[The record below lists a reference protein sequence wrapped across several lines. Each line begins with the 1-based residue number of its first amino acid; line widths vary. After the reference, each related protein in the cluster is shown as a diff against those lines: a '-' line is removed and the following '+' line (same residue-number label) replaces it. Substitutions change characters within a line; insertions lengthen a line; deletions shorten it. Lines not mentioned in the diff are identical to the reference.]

1 MHLENSIIN
10 IIILCFL
17 VLFFGCSKDSE
28 HGPTSIKNH
37 PTNPD
42 TSIFVTSFPSNLYL
56 TIGKSIKIDNVNTI
70 ITFISVIEDTRSI
83 VNNEVTGN
91 AKVQLSIDYGYLYK
105 VITLNTN
112 DIPQTYYWEDGNNYV
127 IQLKDLV
134 SLSTTQEITLEIN
147 KYFYL

>member
-1 MHLENSIIN
+1 
-10 IIILCFL
+10 
-17 VLFFGCSKDSE
+17 
-28 HGPTSIKNH
+28 
-37 PTNPD
+37 
-42 TSIFVTSFPSNLYL
+42 VTSFPSNLYL